1 MDQKTQPA
9 HGIDRASPEPFYLQL
24 ARLIEDSIERGDYT
38 AGDRI
43 PSETELCRSYDL
55 ARSTVRETLRTL
67 EDRNRIRVVPRRG
80 AFVVDPKGAGWV
92 LQVADG
98 FFEHEVDRDQRK
110 VETEVLEAK
119 IAPLTGAA
127 AKAFGVR
134 EGGQGFFLRRR
145 RRLDGKVALLS
156 VNYLLP
162 ELKDAVLNSEVM
174 QPHGSLNR
182 VLKAQGYRVY
192 GARRVVESVGA
203 TASVAKLLDVAEG
216 SPLLLIT
223 SVSWDQDQKVFDYY
237 SAWVRTDVVKVTVA
251 VSASPS
257 NH

>member
-1 MDQKTQPA
+1 MDQVTQLA
-9 HGIDRASPEPFYLQL
+9 NGIDRASPEPFYLQL
-24 ARLIEDSIERGDYT
+24 ARLIEEGIDRGDFA

-43 PSETELCRSYDL
+43 PSESELCRSYDL

-67 EDRNRIRVVPRRG
+67 EDRSRIRVVPRRG
-80 AFVVDPKGAGWV
+80 AFVLDPKGTGWV

-119 IAPLTGAA
+119 MIALTGTA
-127 AKAFGVR
+127 AKTLGVS
-134 EGGQGFFLRRR
+134 EGGRGFILRRR

-162 ELKDAVLNSEVM
+162 ELGDVVLNSEVM

-203 TASVAKLLDVAEG
+203 TSPVAKLLDVAEG

-237 SAWVRTDVVKVTVA
+237 TAWVRTDVVKVTVA
-251 VSASPS
+251 VSAAS
-257 NH
+257 NSI